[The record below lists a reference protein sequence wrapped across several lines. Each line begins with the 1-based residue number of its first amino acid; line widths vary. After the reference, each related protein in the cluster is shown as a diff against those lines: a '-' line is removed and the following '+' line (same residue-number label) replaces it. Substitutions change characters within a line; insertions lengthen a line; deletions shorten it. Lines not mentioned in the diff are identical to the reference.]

1 MRRAR
6 RIDCYS
12 SAAPI
17 LIRSIGDS
25 RLSVTLFLL
34 LLILGGRGGI
44 INTAARQAAA
54 SSPSYDAHAES
65 SYSDSSSVNKEWDRI
80 IRNMIGNSTQVIISY
95 VTRIEGRMSVIRNSP
110 Q

>member
-25 RLSVTLFLL
+25 RLSVTLFF

-44 INTAARQAAA
+44 INTTARQVAA
-54 SSPSYDAHAES
+54 SSPSQDARVES
-65 SYSDSSSVNKEWDRI
+65 QYSDSSSVNKEWDRI
-80 IRNMIGNSTQVIISY
+80 IMNMIGTPTQVIISY
-95 VTRIEGRMSVIRNSP
+95 VTRIEGRVPVIRTSP